1 MPSAT
6 LPKDA
11 GSASPPAPH
20 DLRKRILAS
29 LRDQGFTIN
38 ERGLLGPVP
47 DNDKDTVRKLHE
59 VARCAAIERSRE
71 GLERHEDRLIEF
83 FADGSEVDPAAIR
96 PVLREVTP
104 GSEEELLFRYARLQW
119 SIPVSAGYGRR
130 LRFVVIDENNGK
142 LMGLFGLGDPVFAI
156 GPRDR
161 WIGWDREMQRERL
174 RHVMDAF
181 VVGAVPPY
189 SRLLVGKLI
198 AMLLVSDEVRQAFK
212 KKYAKSGSL
221 ISERSFDG
229 KLALVTTTSA
239 LGRSSVYNRVRF
251 DGKPVLE
258 GVGYTLGSGEFHF
271 ANGLYADISRYAKA
285 HLEPTA
291 KHERWGEGW
300 RSRRE
305 VVRQT
310 LRHLDLNP
318 DILYHG
324 VKREVFVAPVAKNT
338 REFLRGDHR
347 SLRYTRRPAK
357 ALFDGFRERWL
368 LPRASRDE
376 SYKKDH
382 REELRLWPRREE
394 VRG

>member
-1 MPSAT
+1 MTQAVLTKPDP
-6 LPKDA
+6 LDA
-11 GSASPPAPH
+11 APTAD
-20 DLRKRILAS
+20 DLRRRILTS
-29 LRDQGFTIN
+29 LRKQGFSIN
-38 ERGLLGPVP
+38 KDGLLGPIAA
-47 DNDKDTVRKLHE
+47 NDKAVVRELHA
-59 VARCAAIERSRE
+59 VARASAIEKASD
-71 GLERHEDRLIEF
+71 GLRRHENRLLQF
-83 FADGSEVDPAAIR
+83 FANGSEINPAAIK

-104 GSEEELLFRYARLQW
+104 GSEEELLFRYARLHW

-130 LRFVVIDENNGK
+130 LRFVVFDESNGK

-161 WIGWDREMQRERL
+161 WIGWDRNAQRERL

-189 SRLLVGKLI
+189 SSLLVGKLI
-198 AMLLVSDEVRQAFK
+198 ALLLVSDEVRRAFK
-212 KKYAKSGSL
+212 RKYESSGSL
-221 ISERSFDG
+221 ISDREFDG

-239 LGRSSVYNRVRF
+239 LGRSSVYNRLRL

-258 GVGYTLGSGEFHF
+258 SVGYTLGSGEFHF
-271 ANGLYADISRYAKA
+271 ANGLYADIRRYAKE

-305 VVRQT
+305 VVRRT
-310 LRHLDLNP
+310 LRHLELNP

-338 REFLRGDHR
+338 RQFLRGDHR
-347 SLRYTRRPAK
+347 VLRYGKRPAPV
-357 ALFDGFRERWL
+357 LFEQFRERWL
-368 LPRASRDE
+368 LPRAARDS
-376 SYKKDH
+376 SYELARRD
-382 REELRLWPRREE
+382 ELRLWPPSNGASR
-394 VRG
+394 